1 MATHVESAFEVT
13 AWSEDQAS
21 GLEGTARVTVATI
34 GQRFTGGID
43 AETISDLVMTYRDDG
58 TADFAG
64 YQRVQG
70 RIGGKAGTFVLR
82 GLGEFD
88 GEEARTRLEV
98 VPGSATGDL
107 AGLRGSGLAVAPRGS
122 TGTLSFDYEL

>member
-1 MATHVESAFEVT
+1 MTTHVEGAFEVT
-13 AWSEDQAS
+13 AWTEDEAS
-21 GLEGTARVTVATI
+21 GLEGTAKVTVATI

-43 AETISDLVMTYRDDG
+43 AETISDLVMTYRADG

-64 YQRVQG
+64 YQRVDG
-70 RIGGKAGTFVLR
+70 TMGGKSGTFVLR

-88 GEEARTRLEV
+88 GEQARTRLEV

-107 AGLRGSGLAVAPRGS
+107 AGLRGTGLAVAPKGS
-122 TGTLSFDYEL
+122 TGTFSLDYEL

>member
-21 GLEGTARVTVATI
+21 GLEGTAKVTVATI

-64 YQRVQG
+64 YQRVEG
-70 RIGGKAGTFVLR
+70 RIGDKAGTFVLR

-88 GEEARTRLEV
+88 GKEARTRLEV

>member
-1 MATHVESAFEVT
+1 VATHVDGAFEVT
-13 AWSEDQAS
+13 AWSEDPAS
-21 GLEGTARVTVATI
+21 GLEGTAKVTVATI

-43 AETISDLVMTYRDDG
+43 AETIADLVMTYRTDG

-70 RIGGKAGTFVLR
+70 SIGGKAGTFVLR
-82 GLGEFD
+82 GLGDFD
-88 GEEARTRLEV
+88 GEVARTRLEV

-107 AGLRGSGLAVAPRGS
+107 AGLRGSGQAVAPRGS
-122 TGTLSFDYEL
+122 TGTFSLDYEL